1 MASPPKR
8 GRPKNEV
15 GFVRIKLKKDVHEIW
30 HARKESM
37 GFSSKTHSE
46 FAQYLLLN
54 FSEDQPNQSFES
66 PSQSIG
72 SPSHGKNSLL
82 LK

>member
-1 MASPPKR
+1 MASLPKR
-8 GRPKNEV
+8 GRPKDEI
-15 GFVRIKLKKDVHEIW
+15 GFVRIKLKKDVHEMW
-30 HARKESM
+30 LARKTSM
-37 GFSSKTHSE
+37 GFSSKTHSD
-46 FAQYLLLN
+46 FARYLLLN

-72 SPSHGKNSLL
+72 SPIRGKNSLL